1 MPMASKHRIELTDS
15 DRSELEGWL
24 RTTTISKGLADRA
37 RMILLAA
44 DGLSVRKT
52 AERIGVSSMSVFRWR
67 KRFAAEGIAGLKDR
81 PRSGQPRKMTPAK
94 AKEILRLTTER
105 IPKEATHWSLRLM
118 AKYAGVTVHQVRQ
131 VWMAAD
137 LRPHR
142 LKTFKI
148 SKDPRFAEKVVDVV
162 GLYLHPPANAVVLS
176 VDEKT
181 QIQALDRTQPMLP
194 LRPGQ
199 VERRTHDYER
209 HGTASLY
216 AAFDIASGK
225 VLGRVTHRHRAK
237 EFLAFLRQIDKAVP
251 EWLDLHLILDNS
263 STHTTPEVEAFLE
276 KHPRFEL
283 HFTPTSA
290 SWLNAVEGWFSLLE
304 RRSVRRNSFTS
315 VEALRQEL
323 RRFIAAHN
331 AESAKPFIWTK
342 SAEAIIGSVNR
353 AKARATEQN

>member
-44 DGLSVRKT
+44 DGVSVRKT
-52 AERIGVSSMSVFRWR
+52 AERVGVSSMSVFRWR

-142 LKTFKI
+142 LKTFRI

-194 LRPGQ
+194 
-199 VERRTHDYER
+199 
-209 HGTASLY
+209 
-216 AAFDIASGK
+216 
-225 VLGRVTHRHRAK
+225 
-237 EFLAFLRQIDKAVP
+237 
-251 EWLDLHLILDNS
+251 
-263 STHTTPEVEAFLE
+263 
-276 KHPRFEL
+276 
-283 HFTPTSA
+283 
-290 SWLNAVEGWFSLLE
+290 
-304 RRSVRRNSFTS
+304 
-315 VEALRQEL
+315 
-323 RRFIAAHN
+323 
-331 AESAKPFIWTK
+331 
-342 SAEAIIGSVNR
+342 
-353 AKARATEQN
+353 